1 MTIKICHITS
11 AHPRYDTRIFY
22 KECTSLVNAG
32 YEVILLVAEK
42 KGSQPEINKG
52 VSIIPV
58 HFEPKNRFDR
68 IFNSPKVMLKKA
80 LEVNADIYHFHD
92 PELLQIALKLKK
104 NNKKVIFDSHED
116 VCGQILSKKWIPGIL
131 RPIVSYLYMCYSNHV
146 LSKLDHLIG
155 VTPHLVDKLRII
167 NPNTEM
173 ITNYPIV
180 NSDLK
185 YRFESQK
192 TANSFCF
199 AGGID
204 EQWNHETILFALEE
218 IDAKYSLMGRADEH
232 YLEGL
237 KKNLSW
243 VKVQYHGILPHQ
255 EVLKELSSC
264 VAGLAILDY
273 SENTC
278 GKLGTLGNTK
288 LFEYMQAGL
297 PVICSDFV
305 LWKDIIE
312 EWDCGICIPPRDVI
326 ALRNAIQYMID
337 NPEKAKEMGKN
348 GRQAVLEEFNWGIEE
363 KKLIS
368 LYRKLEMSHGVHAV

>member
-22 KECTSLVNAG
+22 KECSSLANAG
-32 YEVILLVAEK
+32 YEVTLLVAENM
-42 KGSQPEINKG
+42 GSQPEMKNG

-58 HFEPKNRFDR
+58 QFKPKNRLDR
-68 IFNSPKVMLKKA
+68 ILNSPKLMLKKA

-104 NNKKVIFDSHED
+104 KNKMVIFDSHED

-155 VTPHLVDKLRII
+155 VNPQLFEKLNKI

-173 ITNYPIV
+173 ITNYPIL
-180 NSDLK
+180 NFDK
-185 YRFESQK
+185 NHQFTK
-192 TANSFCF
+192 DANLFCF
-199 AGGID
+199 AGGIT
-204 EQWNHETILFALEE
+204 EQWNHETILSALED
-218 IDAKYSLMGRADEH
+218 IDGTYDLMGRAEQEYISKLH
-232 YLEGL
+232 KY
-237 KKNLSW
+237 KSW
-243 VKVQYHGILPHQ
+243 DKVIYHGLVTQQ
-255 EVLKELSSC
+255 EVRMILSSC
-264 VAGLAILDY
+264 SVGLAILDY

-278 GKLGTLGNTK
+278 GKVGTLGNTK
-288 LFEYMQAGL
+288 LFEYMQVGL
-297 PVICSDFV
+297 PVICTDFV
-305 LWKDIIE
+305 LWKEIVDN
-312 EWDCGICIPPRDVI
+312 WHCGICIPPGDVD
-326 ALRNAIQYMID
+326 ALQKAMQYMID
-337 NPEKAKEMGKN
+337 NPDKAKEMGEN
-348 GRQAVLEEFNWGIEE
+348 GRRAVLEEFNWGIEE